1 MMDNKL
7 LKTAAK
13 VAFLGVAFGLA
24 GCASAYIP
32 DTVHNHYKAP
42 ASLTKVPGAENV
54 TVTVDVQNHKKRHDE
69 ISRSKD
75 VLGIPFAGVYL
86 HIDKA
91 FKTAM
96 DTALTKRGFEVGAPG
111 THVLVVV
118 KHFYMHGDVFT
129 AAVSFD
135 GDLLMQ
141 VSIPSVNYTH
151 LVTVNKKKLESS
163 SSWGQLVT
171 MSPGRTYAANAFISA
186 AVNQVVSNPKF
197 ITALLKAGHAGAVV
211 PRLSADG

>member
-1 MMDNKL
+1 MNNKL

-13 VAFLGVAFGLA
+13 VAFLGAAFGLA

-75 VLGIPFAGVYL
+75 MLGIPFAGIYL

-91 FKTAM
+91 FRKAM
-96 DTALTKRGFEVGAPG
+96 DAALEKRGFNIGSHGAN
-111 THVLVVV
+111 VQVVV
-118 KHFYMHGDVFT
+118 QHFYMPMDMST
-129 AAVSFD
+129 AAVSFN
-135 GDLLMQ
+135 GRLVMQ
-141 VSIPSVNYTH
+141 VSIPSADYSQS
-151 LVTVNKKKLESS
+151 VTIDKQKLESS
-163 SSWGQLVT
+163 SSWGQLAT
-171 MSPGRTYAANAFISA
+171 LSPGRSYAANAFVSA
-186 AVNQVVSNPKF
+186 AINQVVNNPEF
-197 ITALLKAGHAGAVV
+197 IAALLKAGHAGVVV
-211 PRLSADG
+211 PRLSAAE